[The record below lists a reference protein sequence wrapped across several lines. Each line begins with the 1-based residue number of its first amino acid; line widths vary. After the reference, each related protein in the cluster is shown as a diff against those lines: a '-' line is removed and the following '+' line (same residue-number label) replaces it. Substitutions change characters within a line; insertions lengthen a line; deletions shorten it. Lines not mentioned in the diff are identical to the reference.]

1 MPPRQLKSLE
11 RMHCASLMPYRNS
24 MVLPTPKY
32 SWALMASPP
41 MSITSWKNRGRPP
54 SGRSF
59 TFPCTKFLCLRTCQN
74 LSTFFQKWNFSFLWI
89 ICWYLCLLLN
99 FLEISK
105 PVLCPEKYF
114 DGKNKIWNNAE
125 VYRLKVKNLWTCAKT
140 TTAKITSWLKN
151 RRHPDI
157 SKFKL

>member
-11 RMHCASLMPYRNS
+11 RMHWASLMPYRNS

-59 TFPCTKFLCLRTCQN
+59 TFPYKIVYKAVSFNSFFFCIYATPLQYQGVTKRCRLYSLTNSALVIRVQMR
-74 LSTFFQKWNFSFLWI
+74 
-89 ICWYLCLLLN
+89 
-99 FLEISK
+99 
-105 PVLCPEKYF
+105 
-114 DGKNKIWNNAE
+114 GRGE
-125 VYRLKVKNLWTCAKT
+125 VAGSQPM
-140 TTAKITSWLKN
+140 TTAVHITCHGAQKSFGDL
-151 RRHPDI
+151 PPY
-157 SKFKL
+157 LTYEQYL